1 MKPFFEHLF
10 EFAGEEG
17 GPRETAAGL
26 VRFAAGRTG
35 SMPRSLTRRGRV
47 KR

>member
-17 GPRETAAGL
+17 GPRAAAGL
-26 VRFAAGRTG
+26 VGFAAGRTG